1 MTEVVVASAVRTP
14 IGSFGGSLSGFS
26 AAELGAFAAK
36 EALKRAG
43 IAPTDVSE
51 VIVGNVLNAGQGQN
65 VARQVALK
73 AGLPV
78 EVPAMTLNMVCGS
91 GLRAISLAAQM
102 IRSGE
107 ADVVLAGGAE
117 SMSNAA
123 YALKKARTGYKM
135 GHDQLVDTMISDG
148 LWDAFN
154 DVHMGVTAENI
165 AAEKGI
171 GREAQD
177 AFAAQSQQRAEAAL
191 ADGRFAAEI
200 VPVPIPQRKGDPVLF
215 SVDEFPRAGT
225 TPETLAKLRPA
236 FQKDGTVTAGN
247 ASGINDGAAML
258 VLMSREAA
266 DRLGV
271 KPMARIL
278 GLGSAGVDPK
288 VMGLGPIPATRKAL
302 AQAGLTV
309 ADLDLVEANEAFAVQ
324 SLAVAQELGLDPA
337 KTNVSGGAIALGH
350 PIGASG
356 ARIATTLLYGMQ
368 RLGAHR
374 GLATLCIGGGMGTA
388 VVFEKI

>member
-1 MTEVVVASAVRTP
+1 MKEVVIASAVRTP
-14 IGSFGGSLSGFS
+14 IGTVGGTLAAFS
-26 AAELGAFAAK
+26 AAELGAVAAK
-36 EALKRAG
+36 AALERAG
-43 IAPTDVSE
+43 IAPAAVDE
-51 VIVGNVLNAGQGQN
+51 VLIGNVLSAAQGQN
-65 VARQVALK
+65 VARQVAVK

-78 EVPAMTLNMVCGS
+78 EVPALTLNMVCGS
-91 GLRAISLAAQM
+91 GLRAVSLAAQL

-107 ADVVLAGGAE
+107 ADVVLAGGTE

-123 YALKKARTGYKM
+123 YALKKARYGYRM

-154 DVHMGVTAENI
+154 DYHMGVTAENI
-165 AAEKGI
+165 AAQYGI

-200 VPVPIPQRKGDPVLF
+200 VPVAIPQKKGDPVMF
-215 SVDEFPRAGT
+215 AVDEYPRAGT
-225 TPETLAKLRPA
+225 TVETLGKLRPA

-258 VLMSREAA
+258 VVMSREAA

-271 KPMARIL
+271 KPLARIL
-278 GLGSAGVDPK
+278 GIGSAGVDPK
-288 VMGLGPIPATRKAL
+288 VMGLGPIPASKKAL
-302 AQAGLTV
+302 AQAGLSA

-324 SLAVAQELGLDPA
+324 ALAVVRDLGLDPA

-356 ARIATTLLYGMQ
+356 ARIATTLLHGMK
-368 RLGAHR
+368 RLGAKR

-388 VVFEKI
+388 VVFEAL

>member
-1 MTEVVVASAVRTP
+1 MKEVVIASAARTP
-14 IGSFGGSLSGFS
+14 IGSFGGALSGFS
-26 AAELGAFAAK
+26 SAELGAVAAK
-36 EALKRAG
+36 AALERAG
-43 IAPTDVSE
+43 ISASDVSE
-51 VIVGNVLNAGQGQN
+51 VIVGNVLSAAQGQN

-91 GLRAISLAAQM
+91 GLRAISLAVQM

-107 ADVVLAGGAE
+107 ADVVLAGGTE

-165 AAEKGI
+165 AAEKAI
-171 GREAQD
+171 SREAQD
-177 AFAAQSQQRAEAAL
+177 AFAAQSQQRAEAAQ
-191 ADGRFAAEI
+191 AAGVFTDEI
-200 VPVPIPQRKGDPVLF
+200 VPVAIPQKKGEPVLF
-215 SVDEFPRAGT
+215 AVDEYPRAGT
-225 TPETLAKLRPA
+225 TSETLAKLRPA

-258 VLMSREAA
+258 VVMSREAA

-271 KPMARIL
+271 KPLARVI
-278 GLGSAGVDPK
+278 GIGSAGVDPK
-288 VMGLGPIPATRKAL
+288 VMGLGPIPASKKAL

-324 SLAVAQELGLDPA
+324 SLAVMQDLGLDPA

-368 RLGAHR
+368 RLGARR

-388 VVFEKI
+388 VVFEKL

>member
-324 SLAVAQELGLDPA
+324 SLAVSQELGLDPA

>member
-1 MTEVVVASAVRTP
+1 MIEVVVASAVRTP

-26 AAELGAFAAK
+26 AAELGAIAAK

-73 AGLPV
+73 AGLPN

-107 ADVVLAGGAE
+107 ADVVLAGGTE

-154 DVHMGVTAENI
+154 DVHMGATAENI

-200 VPVPIPQRKGDPVLF
+200 VPVPIPQKKGEPVLF
-215 SVDEFPRAGT
+215 AVDEYPRAGT

-258 VLMSREAA
+258 VVMSRDAA

-271 KPMARIL
+271 KPLARIL

-288 VMGLGPIPATRKAL
+288 VMGLGPIPATKKAL

-324 SLAVAQELGLDPA
+324 ALAVAQELGFDAA

-356 ARIATTLLYGMQ
+356 ARIATTLLYGMK
-368 RLGAHR
+368 RLGARR

>member
-1 MTEVVVASAVRTP
+1 MIEVVVASAVRTP

-26 AAELGAFAAK
+26 AAELGAIAAK
-36 EALKRAG
+36 EALNRAG

-73 AGLPV
+73 AGLPN

-107 ADVVLAGGAE
+107 ADVVLAGGTE

-154 DVHMGVTAENI
+154 DVHMGATAENI

-200 VPVPIPQRKGDPVLF
+200 VPVPIPQKKGDPVLF
-215 SVDEFPRAGT
+215 AVDEYPRAGT

-258 VLMSREAA
+258 VVMSRDAA

-271 KPMARIL
+271 KPLARIL

-288 VMGLGPIPATRKAL
+288 VMGLGPIPATKKVL

-324 SLAVAQELGLDPA
+324 ALAVSQELGFDAA

-356 ARIATTLLYGMQ
+356 ARIATTLLYGMK
-368 RLGAHR
+368 RLGARR

-388 VVFEKI
+388 VVFEKL